1 MVNCSKLIFSGDALQ
16 KMFSRN
22 IAESQIRSVVEFGQI
37 IKSYEDDK
45 PHPSYLMLSIVNLSP
60 LHVVV
65 AKDKTDDSCIIITA
79 YYPNEQIWNSDF
91 KTKK

>member
-1 MVNCSKLIFSGDALQ
+1 MVNCSKLTFSGHALQ

-22 IAESQIRSVVEFGQI
+22 IDENQVRNVIELGQI

-45 PHPSYLMLSIVNLSP
+45 PYPSYLMLGVVNLNP

-65 AKDKTDDSCIIITA
+65 AKNETDNSCIIITA